1 MSFPPLTGYGNY
13 CDSNSNQNA
22 PTSYGSARRSRGSGY
37 QQYQQQDDRQS
48 QYGSS
53 GYDWQ
58 GANQPAYPNP
68 QESYS
73 NESWRDANG
82 QPGQYEYIRE
92 ASDYAT
98 QAAAGNSAQGYYG
111 SSTSQPMQG
120 LNNLTYASGLDNPR
134 ESSSRAPQQARST
147 RYSTTPNTGIKRTQ
161 SPLQSNQQPQY
172 STVQSTTYSAHDR
185 TPTGTSSPQLAISA
199 AQALA
204 GAVSRK
210 FQQSGGTQK
219 TTSPAISNASSV
231 QRTSSP
237 YSASTTTQSHARKS
251 SGQSQ
256 ASHAHQTS
264 RITSPS
270 QVHKQAA
277 PTVQTQSSQQ
287 NKGPTPAQR
296 SAASQANSISNLVST
311 TQESQTSSAMATDSM
326 PAFIDPTQV
335 FNPYHKEHERRRRE
349 ATEAE
354 IRRQE
359 QEAAAAKAQEEHKRK
374 EAEAEAVKTVKQT
387 PNKPPDS
394 DAALK
399 ATSPVE
405 DAMALEMKMMM
416 EKMKEFRSRDPS
428 LFQKL
433 WEDTRK
439 GGSGGTASVSANAIA
454 SNSATPAASTSPQVP
469 QQNDLAGPSEQSA
482 TPASTKVRKRLPKS
496 QQPPSA
502 ASRMNLPGNPQA
514 NGWKVVV
521 EDNDDNLP
529 DLGRYPAERHIRG
542 SYQPKRPTPA
552 TQMPSPSAGSYS
564 TPGLDDGPLPNQPL
578 PARTASGGVEWPK
591 DKRDALAASAIQA
604 LSANLENEKV
614 GITPADIHTMLEQN
628 PSYIQLCD
636 LLEKRGLRFHR
647 GQFARQLLSSVPDL
661 TTPSKGKET
670 PHPQP
675 TSTPVSQ
682 PTQHQQQPAPHSEPP
697 RLQQRPQPA
706 AHTPT
711 QPSPGPGSQ
720 LPPSMA
726 PNGFVPSHPPPQM
739 PPNGFVPGVPVRF
752 VQGPS
757 PFQHVSYPY
766 IPSGIQ
772 PEHRVFPDQKPPKPK
787 RGLTVPSRPE
797 PPPGSKEAMAR
808 KRDFSDLVDLT
819 QLSDN
824 DDYVLSSKHPRLES
838 PSPEPDPF
846 EAYRI
851 QQNLQADTVA
861 PGSLMSNPIGLPDRA
876 PLKFN
881 TMQPAR
887 AAALAPLPPPQ
898 KPRTILARSVDKKEA
913 LRKSYYDP
921 KTVARDILIAAGRH
935 PSERPLNAHMAGL
948 LGVHVD
954 LDSDLS
960 TFDWDAI
967 DPGGPSAPKVEYVD
981 IPAAPPRF
989 KIGDLVRR
997 PGPKP
1002 RAEAESEPRSADSGK
1017 REMQEPTSPAPKG
1030 PSLGKFKSPVT
1041 RTASDQVKARS
1052 ELKSSK
1058 LRQSQAVNGETSSER
1073 AVTPQKQKPHFDS
1086 SPRERSLRS
1095 TSRHERQSM
1104 DTENMSSS
1112 GMYPSGKKRGR
1123 PFGSKNKHP
1132 SLTTMKKAAR
1142 PQPLVEIPARP
1153 SSPQGNPIF
1162 KCRWRQC
1169 HAELHNLDTLR
1180 KHIARKH
1187 HPTEEELNDHG
1198 YICWWKKCRYLIQDG
1213 GEISVEHDFDSAE
1226 DWMDH
1231 INEDHLHKIALKLGD
1246 GPSAAQI
1253 GKHTSTSLDVFKY
1266 FYDPISPKAG
1276 ARTSSYTDPQ
1286 SLAQGKALYLS
1297 DPQGRATTPSVSE
1310 KRTPDLPLDT
1320 LLLTKA
1326 KGDNANS
1333 DMAAQ
1338 KSFLKVH
1345 HRDQKIGAK
1354 MNAEEVLRA
1363 MEKRKR
1369 DIGPG
1374 IDRGGCTLVNEAR
1387 RSTFVQSPGIRRV
1400 VDADY

>member
-1 MSFPPLTGYGNY
+1 MSYPPLTGYGNY
-13 CDSNSNQNA
+13 CESAPNQNA
-22 PTSYGSARRSRGSGY
+22 PASYGFGRQSRGGGY
-37 QQYQQQDDRQS
+37 QQHQQQDDRQS

-53 GYDWQ
+53 RYDWQ
-58 GANQPAYPNP
+58 GVNQPTYPNP

-82 QPGQYEYIRE
+82 QPGRYDHRRE
-92 ASDYAT
+92 ANNYAT
-98 QAAAGNSAQGYYG
+98 QAAAGNNAQGYYG

-120 LNNLTYASGLDNPR
+120 LNNLAYASGLDNPR
-134 ESSSRAPQQARST
+134 QPSSRAQQHSGSNA
-147 RYSTTPNTGIKRTQ
+147 RYSTTPSAGVDRTQ
-161 SPLQSNQQPQY
+161 SPLQGTQQPQY
-172 STVQSTTYSAHDR
+172 SMVQPRKYGANDR
-185 TPTGTSSPQLAISA
+185 IPASTSSPQLAISA

-210 FQQSGGTQK
+210 YQQSGGAQK
-219 TTSPAISNASSV
+219 TTPPAMSNAPAV

-237 YSASTTTQSHARKS
+237 YSASSNTQSHTRAA

-256 ASHAHQTS
+256 PSNAQQQTPKA
-264 RITSPS
+264 TSPS
-270 QVHKQAA
+270 GSHKQ
-277 PTVQTQSSQQ
+277 PPPSSQNRGTQ
-287 NKGPTPAQR
+287 PNRGQSQTPR

-311 TQESQTSSAMATDSM
+311 TQEPQTSAAMATNSM

-335 FNPYHKEHERRRRE
+335 FNPYHKEHERRRKE
-349 ATEAE
+349 AAEAE
-354 IRRQE
+354 VRRKAE
-359 QEAAAAKAQEEHKRK
+359 EAAAAKALEEQKRW
-374 EAEAEAVKTVKQT
+374 EAEAAMAAKNI
-387 PNKPPDS
+387 PNKSTDGN
-394 DAALK
+394 AAPR

-405 DAMALEMKMMM
+405 DAMALEMRLMMK
-416 EKMKEFRSRDPS
+416 KMKEFRSRDPS

-433 WEDTRK
+433 WDDMRS
-439 GGSGGTASVSANAIA
+439 GGSGGAASTAANAAPPVA
-454 SNSATPAASTSPQVP
+454 SNSAMPASSRSPQVA
-469 QQNDLAGPSEQSA
+469 QQSVPAGQLEQSA

-502 ASRMNLPGNPQA
+502 ASQLNSPGNPQA

-521 EDNDDNLP
+521 EDNEEGLP
-529 DLGRYPAERHIRG
+529 DIGRYPAERHIRG
-542 SYQPKRPTPA
+542 SYQPKKPTPA
-552 TQMPSPSAGSYS
+552 TQMPSSSPGSFPS
-564 TPGLDDGPLPNQPL
+564 PGIENGPVPNQPV
-578 PARTASGGVEWPK
+578 PARTPSGGVEWPK
-591 DKRDALAASAIQA
+591 DIRDALAASAIQA
-604 LSANLENEKV
+604 LKANPENEKV
-614 GITPADIHTMLEQN
+614 GVTAADIHAMLEQN

-661 TTPSKGKET
+661 TTPSKGKE
-670 PHPQP
+670 
-675 TSTPVSQ
+675 SS
-682 PTQHQQQPAPHSEPP
+682 QPAPTLTPV
-697 RLQQRPQPA
+697 PQPVQQPHQPPPA
-706 AHTPT
+706 PSVPQVQ
-711 QPSPGPGSQ
+711 QPSTSATRPPIQPPTGP
-720 LPPSMA
+720 PPMA
-726 PNGFVPSHPPPQM
+726 PNGYLPGYPAPHR
-739 PPNGFVPGVPVRF
+739 PPNGFVPGPPAQF
-752 VQGPS
+752 QVQGYS
-757 PFQHVSYPY
+757 PYQHAPYPY
-766 IPSGIQ
+766 MPSGIK
-772 PEHRVFPDQKPPKPK
+772 PEHRGVQDQIPPKTK
-787 RGLTVPSRPE
+787 KSSTVPSKPE

-808 KRDFSDLVDLT
+808 KRDFSDLIDLT

-846 EAYRI
+846 EAYQI
-851 QQNLQADTVA
+851 QQNLQANTVA
-861 PGSLMSNPIGLPDRA
+861 PRSFVSNSIGLPDRA

-887 AAALAPLPPPQ
+887 APVPVPAPPPQ
-898 KPRTILARSVDKKEA
+898 KPRTILARAVDRKEA

-935 PSERPLNAHMAGL
+935 PTERPLNAHMAGL
-948 LGVHVD
+948 LGVHVE

-967 DPGGPSAPKVEYVD
+967 DPGGPPAPKVEYVD
-981 IPAAPPRF
+981 IPAGPPRF

-997 PGPKP
+997 PGPRP
-1002 RAEAESEPRSADSGK
+1002 RAEAESEPRLVETGNRD
-1017 REMQEPTSPAPKG
+1017 MQEPTPPAPTG
-1030 PSLGKFKSPVT
+1030 PLVGKFRTSLT
-1041 RTASDQVKARS
+1041 RAAHDQGPARS
-1052 ELKSSK
+1052 ELKPSK
-1058 LRQSQAVNGETSSER
+1058 LRQSQAVNDETSSER
-1073 AVTPQKQKPHFDS
+1073 AVTPQKQKPHLDS
-1086 SPRERSLRS
+1086 SPRERLLRS
-1095 TSRHERQSM
+1095 TSRHDRQSM
-1104 DTENMSSS
+1104 DADNMSSG

-1123 PFGSKNKHP
+1123 PVGSKNKHP
-1132 SLTTMKKAAR
+1132 SVTTMKQAAR
-1142 PQPLVEIPARP
+1142 PQPFVEIPAR
-1153 SSPQGNPIF
+1153 SSPEGNPIF

-1198 YICWWKKCRYLIQDG
+1198 YICWWKKCRYLVQDG
-1213 GEISVEHDFDSAE
+1213 TEISVEHDFDSAE

-1246 GPSAAQI
+1246 GPSAARI
-1253 GKHTSTSLDVFKY
+1253 GKQTSTPLDVSKY
-1266 FYDPISPKAG
+1266 FYQPTSPETC
-1276 ARTSSYTDPQ
+1276 ARTFSYTDPQ
-1286 SLAQGKALYLS
+1286 TLAQAKMSFLS
-1297 DPQGRATTPSVSE
+1297 DLQGRATTPSVSE
-1310 KRTPDLPLDT
+1310 KRNPDLPPDT

-1326 KGDNANS
+1326 KGENANT

-1338 KSFLKVH
+1338 KSFLKAH

-1400 VDADY
+1400 VNVDY

>member
-1 MSFPPLTGYGNY
+1 
-13 CDSNSNQNA
+13 
-22 PTSYGSARRSRGSGY
+22 
-37 QQYQQQDDRQS
+37 
-48 QYGSS
+48 
-53 GYDWQ
+53 
-58 GANQPAYPNP
+58 
-68 QESYS
+68 
-73 NESWRDANG
+73 
-82 QPGQYEYIRE
+82 
-92 ASDYAT
+92 
-98 QAAAGNSAQGYYG
+98 
-111 SSTSQPMQG
+111 MQG
-120 LNNLTYASGLDNPR
+120 LNNLAYASGLDAPR
-134 ESSSRAPQQARST
+134 QSSSRAPQQGGSV
-147 RYSTTPNTGIKRTQ
+147 RYSITPNADDRTQ
-161 SPLQSNQQPQY
+161 PPMQGNQQPQY
-172 STVQSTTYSAHDR
+172 STVQQANYGANDR
-185 TPTGTSSPQLAISA
+185 IPTSTSSPQLAISA

-210 FQQSGGTQK
+210 YQQSGSAQK
-219 TTSPAISNASSV
+219 TTSPAISSAASI
-231 QRTSSP
+231 QRTNSP
-237 YSASTTTQSHARKS
+237 YSASSNTPSHERGT

-256 ASHAHQTS
+256 ASHSQQQTHQ
-264 RITSPS
+264 ITSPS
-270 QVHKQAA
+270 ASQKQVPSTSQQQG
-277 PTVQTQSSQQ
+277 TEQNRGSSQM
-287 NKGPTPAQR
+287 QR

-311 TQESQTSSAMATDSM
+311 TQEPQTSSTMATDPM

-349 ATEAE
+349 AAEAE
-354 IRRQE
+354 VRRKE
-359 QEAAAAKAQEEHKRK
+359 QEVAATKAQEEQKRK
-374 EAEAEAVKTVKQT
+374 EAEAAKAAKQT
-387 PNKPPDS
+387 PNKPPYGN
-394 DAALK
+394 ATPK

-405 DAMALEMKMMM
+405 DAMALEMMMMM

-433 WEDTRK
+433 WEDMRK
-439 GGSGGTASVSANAIA
+439 GGSGGAASTSTSANAAAPAA
-454 SNSATPAASTSPQVP
+454 SNSATPAPSTSPQVA
-469 QQNDLAGPSEQSA
+469 QQSDLGGPSQQSA

-514 NGWKVVV
+514 NGVKVVV
-521 EDNDDNLP
+521 EDNEDGLP

-542 SYQPKRPTPA
+542 SYQPRRPTPA
-552 TQMPSPSAGSYS
+552 MQMSSPSAGLHT
-564 TPGLDDGPLPNQPL
+564 TPGLLDNGPVPNQPL
-578 PARTASGGVEWPK
+578 SARTALGGVEWPK

-604 LSANLENEKV
+604 LKANPENEKV
-614 GITPADIHTMLEQN
+614 GVTPADIHTVLEQN

-636 LLEKRGLRFHR
+636 LLEKKGLRFHR

-661 TTPSKGKET
+661 TTPSKGKDSSQPAPT
-670 PHPQP
+670 PTSIPQP
-675 TSTPVSQ
+675 T
-682 PTQHQQQPAPHSEPP
+682 QQQSPAPPTSVPP
-697 RLQQRPQPA
+697 QAPQQPQPVA
-706 AHTPT
+706 RPPT
-711 QPSPGPGSQ
+711 QPLSGPGDHQ
-720 LPPSMA
+720 PPPMG
-726 PNGFVPSHPPPQM
+726 PNGFLPSPAPPPM
-739 PPNGFVPGVPVRF
+739 PPNGFVSGPPVRF

-757 PFQHVSYPY
+757 LFQNVPYPY
-766 IPSGIQ
+766 IPSGIK
-772 PEHRVFPDQKPPKPK
+772 PEHRVFLDQKPPKPK
-787 RGLTVPSRPE
+787 KALIMPSKPE

-808 KRDFSDLVDLT
+808 KRDFSDLIDLT

-824 DDYVLSSKHPRLES
+824 DDYVLSSKHPRLGS

-846 EAYRI
+846 EAYQI
-851 QQNLQADTVA
+851 QQNLQANTVA
-861 PGSLMSNPIGLPDRA
+861 PGSFVSTSLGPPDRV
-876 PLKFN
+876 PLKFD

-887 AAALAPLPPPQ
+887 APAPAPPPPPQ
-898 KPRTILARSVDKKEA
+898 KPRTILARAVDKKEA

-921 KTVARDILIAAGRH
+921 KSVARDILIAAGRH
-935 PSERPLNAHMAGL
+935 PTERPLNAHMAGL
-948 LGVHVD
+948 LGVHID

-967 DPGGPSAPKVEYVD
+967 DPGGPPAPKVEYVD
-981 IPAAPPRF
+981 IPAGPPRF

-1002 RAEAESEPRSADSGK
+1002 RAEAEGEPRQNESGK
-1017 REMQEPTSPAPKG
+1017 REMQEPTTPAPRG
-1030 PSLGKFKSPVT
+1030 QLLGKFKTTVT
-1041 RTASDQVKARS
+1041 RTASDQVKTRS
-1052 ELKSSK
+1052 ELKPSK
-1058 LRQSQAVNGETSSER
+1058 LRQSQAVNDETSSEP
-1073 AVTPQKQKPHFDS
+1073 AVTPQKQKPHLDS
-1086 SPRERSLRS
+1086 SPGERSLRW
-1095 TSRHERQSM
+1095 TSRQDRISM
-1104 DTENMSSS
+1104 DTDNLSSS

-1123 PFGSKNKHP
+1123 PVGSKNKHP
-1132 SLTTMKKAAR
+1132 SLTAMKKSAR

-1187 HPTEEELNDHG
+1187 RPTEDELNDHG

-1213 GEISVEHDFDSAE
+1213 GEVSVEHDFDSAE
-1226 DWMDH
+1226 DWMEH
-1231 INEDHLHKIALKLGD
+1231 INEDHLHKVALKLGD

-1253 GKHTSTSLDVFKY
+1253 GKHTSTPLDVSKY
-1266 FYDPISPKAG
+1266 FYNPTSPKTS
-1276 ARTSSYTDPQ
+1276 ARTFSYTDPQ
-1286 SLAQGKALYLS
+1286 SLAQDKARYLS

-1310 KRTPDLPLDT
+1310 KRNPDLPPDT

-1326 KGDNANS
+1326 KGENANS

-1338 KSFLKVH
+1338 KSFLKAH

-1363 MEKRKR
+1363 VEKRKR

>member
-1 MSFPPLTGYGNY
+1 MSYPPLNGYRNY
-13 CDSNSNQNA
+13 YESNPSQNA
-22 PTSYGSARRSRGSGY
+22 PTSYGSSRQPTGSGC

-58 GANQPAYPNP
+58 GANHATYPNP

-73 NESWRDANG
+73 SESWREANG
-82 QPGQYEYIRE
+82 QPEQYDYRRE
-92 ASDYAT
+92 ASHYAT

-120 LNNLTYASGLDNPR
+120 LNNLAYASGLDNPR
-134 ESSSRAPQQARST
+134 QSSSRAAQQGGLT
-147 RYSTTPNTGIKRTQ
+147 RYSTTPSPAINRTQ
-161 SPLQSNQQPQY
+161 SPLQGNQQPQY
-172 STVQSTTYSAHDR
+172 STVQQANYGANDR
-185 TPTGTSSPQLAISA
+185 IPTSTSSPQLAISA

-210 FQQSGGTQK
+210 HQQTGSAQK
-219 TTSPAISNASSV
+219 TTSPAMSSAPSV
-231 QRTSSP
+231 QRTRSP
-237 YSASTTTQSHARKS
+237 YSASSHTSSHVRGT
-251 SGQSQ
+251 SGQPQ
-256 ASHAHQTS
+256 ASHSQKQTHK
-264 RITSPS
+264 ITSPS
-270 QVHKQAA
+270 ASQRQVPSTSQHVG
-277 PTVQTQSSQQ
+277 TQQ
-287 NKGPTPAQR
+287 NRGSGQTQR

-311 TQESQTSSAMATDSM
+311 TQEPQNPSTVATDSM

-349 ATEAE
+349 AAEAE
-354 IRRQE
+354 VRRKE
-359 QEAAAAKAQEEHKRK
+359 QEAAAIKAQEEQKRK
-374 EAEAEAVKTVKQT
+374 EAEAAKAAKQT
-387 PNKPPDS
+387 PNKLPDGN
-394 DAALK
+394 ATPK

-405 DAMALEMKMMM
+405 DAMALEMKLMM

-433 WEDTRK
+433 WEDMRK
-439 GGSGGTASVSANAIA
+439 GGSGNPASASASTTANAAAPTA
-454 SNSATPAASTSPQVP
+454 SNSATPAPTTSPQVP
-469 QQNDLAGPSEQSA
+469 QQSTLASPSQQSA
-482 TPASTKVRKRLPKS
+482 TPSSTKVRKRLPKS

-521 EDNDDNLP
+521 DDNEDGLP

-552 TQMPSPSAGSYS
+552 TQMPSPSAGLY
-564 TPGLDDGPLPNQPL
+564 TAPGPANGPVPNQPL
-578 PARTASGGVEWPK
+578 PAATASGGVEWPK
-591 DKRDALAASAIQA
+591 DKRDSLAASAIQA
-604 LSANLENEKV
+604 LKANPENEKIGV
-614 GITPADIHTMLEQN
+614 TPADIHSMLEQN

-636 LLEKRGLRFHR
+636 LLENRGLRFHR
-647 GQFARQLLSSVPDL
+647 GQFARQLLSTVPDL
-661 TTPSKGKET
+661 SAPSKSKET
-670 PHPQP
+670 PQP
-675 TSTPVSQ
+675 PPTPTAVSQ
-682 PTQHQQQPAPHSEPP
+682 PAKQPPPPLPSQRQQQP
-697 RLQQRPQPA
+697 QPA
-706 AHTPT
+706 VRTPT
-711 QPSPGPGSQ
+711 QPLPGPGSH
-720 LPPSMA
+720 LPPA
-726 PNGFVPSHPPPQM
+726 M
-739 PPNGFVPGVPVRF
+739 PPNGFPPPQLPPNRFVPGPSVHTG
-752 VQGPS
+752 QGPS
-757 PFQHVSYPY
+757 PFQTY
-766 IPSGIQ
+766 IPSGLKA
-772 PEHRVFPDQKPPKPK
+772 EHRAFPDQRPPKPK
-787 RGLTVPSRPE
+787 KGSTVPSKPE

-808 KRDFSDLVDLT
+808 KRDFSDLIDLT

-824 DDYVLSSKHPRLES
+824 DDYILSSKHRRLQS

-846 EAYRI
+846 EAYHI
-851 QQNLQADTVA
+851 QQNLQANTLA
-861 PGSLMSNPIGLPDRA
+861 PGLFVSNSIGLPDRA

-887 AAALAPLPPPQ
+887 APAPAPPPPAQ
-898 KPRTILARSVDKKEA
+898 KPRTILSRAVDKKEA

-935 PSERPLNAHMAGL
+935 PTERPLNAHMAGL
-948 LGVHVD
+948 LGVHIE

-960 TFDWDAI
+960 SFDWDAI
-967 DPGGPSAPKVEYVD
+967 DPGGPPAPKVEYVD
-981 IPAAPPRF
+981 IPAGPPRF
-989 KIGDLVRR
+989 KVGDMVRR

-1002 RAEAESEPRSADSGK
+1002 RAEADGEPRHIESGK
-1017 REMQEPTSPAPKG
+1017 REMQEPTAPAPRG
-1030 PSLGKFKSPVT
+1030 PLFGQFKIPAT

-1052 ELKSSK
+1052 ELKPSK
-1058 LRQSQAVNGETSSER
+1058 LRQSQAVNDETSSER
-1073 AVTPQKQKPHFDS
+1073 AVTPQKHKPRPDS
-1086 SPRERSLRS
+1086 SPGEQSLGS
-1095 TSRHERQSM
+1095 ASRHDRVSM
-1104 DTENMSSS
+1104 DTDNLSSS
-1112 GMYPSGKKRGR
+1112 GFYPSGKKRGR
-1123 PFGSKNKHP
+1123 PAGSKNKHP
-1132 SLTTMKKAAR
+1132 TLTTMKKSVR

-1153 SSPQGNPIF
+1153 LSPQDNPVF

-1180 KHIARKH
+1180 KHIGRKH
-1187 HPTEEELNDHG
+1187 HPTEDELNDHG

-1226 DWMDH
+1226 DWMEH
-1231 INEDHLHKIALKLGD
+1231 INEDHLHKVALKLGD

-1253 GKHTSTSLDVFKY
+1253 GKHTSTPLDVSKY
-1266 FYDPISPKAG
+1266 FYNPTSPKTS
-1276 ARTSSYTDPQ
+1276 ARTFSYTDPL
-1286 SLAQGKALYLS
+1286 SLAQDKARYLS
-1297 DPQGRATTPSVSE
+1297 DAQGRATTPSVSE
-1310 KRTPDLPLDT
+1310 KRNPDLPPDT

-1326 KGDNANS
+1326 KGENANS

-1338 KSFLKVH
+1338 KSFLKAH
-1345 HRDQKIGAK
+1345 HRDQKMGAK